1 MSVTQDRSF
10 GFPPVSRADARVL
23 ILGSLPGQASLAAR
37 QYYAQPR
44 NAFWPLMGRLFGA
57 GVELAYEDRLRRL
70 TESGVALWDVCA
82 SARRPGSLDAKIEAL
97 TVAPNDFAG
106 FFQAHRGIGLIC
118 FNGAAAERLFERH
131 VSPTLQAPP
140 PTLAASLH
148 EPGACEPRLRAK
160 VRSLDGSR
168 TGGANWTAS
177 LQARFL
183 SASLKARG
191 PVSNSAFPR
200 RETTVNPAH
209 VAAPHIHDHHGHS
222 LCEWRAPHRPR
233 L

>member
-1 MSVTQDRSF
+1 MRVTEHRSF

-57 GVELAYEDRLRRL
+57 GVELPYEDRLRRL

-82 SARRPGSLDAKIEAL
+82 SARRPGSLDTKIEAL
-97 TVAPNDFAG
+97 SVAPNDFAG

-140 PTLAASLH
+140 STLRLPSTSPAHASLGF
-148 EPGACEPRLRAK
+148 EQKFDAWSKALAK
-160 VRSLDGSR
+160 VAKR
-168 TGGANWTAS
+168 
-177 LQARFL
+177 
-183 SASLKARG
+183 
-191 PVSNSAFPR
+191 
-200 RETTVNPAH
+200 
-209 VAAPHIHDHHGHS
+209 
-222 LCEWRAPHRPR
+222 
-233 L
+233 

>member
-1 MSVTQDRSF
+1 VTEDRSF
-10 GFPPVSRADARVL
+10 GFPPVSRANARVL

-57 GVELAYEDRLRRL
+57 GVELPYEDRLRRL

-106 FFQAHRGIGLIC
+106 FFEAHRDIGLIC

-131 VSPTLQAPP
+131 VSATLRAPP
-140 PTLAASLH
+140 PTLRLPSTSPAHASLGF
-148 EPGACEPRLRAK
+148 EQKFEAWSRALAEAGK
-160 VRSLDGSR
+160 R
-168 TGGANWTAS
+168 
-177 LQARFL
+177 
-183 SASLKARG
+183 
-191 PVSNSAFPR
+191 
-200 RETTVNPAH
+200 
-209 VAAPHIHDHHGHS
+209 
-222 LCEWRAPHRPR
+222 
-233 L
+233 

>member
-1 MSVTQDRSF
+1 MSVTEDRSF

-57 GVELAYEDRLRRL
+57 GVELTYEDRLRRL

-131 VSPTLQAPP
+131 VSPTLRAPP
-140 PTLAASLH
+140 PTLRLPSTSPAHASLGFEQKFEAWTEVGRAAH
-148 EPGACEPRLRAK
+148 RRASRDREP
-160 VRSLDGSR
+160 SGSP
-168 TGGANWTAS
+168 
-177 LQARFL
+177 F
-183 SASLKARG
+183 
-191 PVSNSAFPR
+191 
-200 RETTVNPAH
+200 
-209 VAAPHIHDHHGHS
+209 
-222 LCEWRAPHRPR
+222 
-233 L
+233 

>member
-57 GVELAYEDRLRRL
+57 GVELTYEDRLRRL

-106 FFQAHRGIGLIC
+106 FFKAHRGIGLIC

-131 VSPTLQAPP
+131 VSPTLHAPL
-140 PTLAASLH
+140 PTLRLPSTSPAHASLGF
-148 EPGACEPRLRAK
+148 EQKVVAWTEVGRAA
-160 VRSLDGSR
+160 RERASLDREPSGSP
-168 TGGANWTAS
+168 
-177 LQARFL
+177 F
-183 SASLKARG
+183 
-191 PVSNSAFPR
+191 
-200 RETTVNPAH
+200 
-209 VAAPHIHDHHGHS
+209 
-222 LCEWRAPHRPR
+222 
-233 L
+233 